1 MKTLKIK
8 ATSGGVRG
16 QADSGQTFSYEIER
30 TLFLLLCGE
39 VFDICVENSNDDN
52 KKSGGHVSQ
61 MLHAYGVTADK
72 LTAFGA
78 PVFPESGAAWSEANS
93 EAWIQ
98 AMAMKKE
105 REQKPL
111 EERQKEWDA
120 KAGTLIAAGLN
131 PAEFLS
137 PKQRPVK

>member
-72 LTAFGA
+72 LAAFGA
-78 PVFPESGAAWSEANS
+78 PVFPENGEAWSEANS
-93 EAWIQ
+93 EAWIK

-120 KAGTLIAAGLN
+120 KAATLIAAGLN
-131 PAEFLS
+131 PGDFLS